1 MSSGWVVNTA
11 LTELTPEMA
20 ENAMNGKI
28 RKDLKAAFE
37 LAAEKHP
44 IDYFKQILQQFED
57 DRIAQEEAAKAAA
70 ATPKKSKKSKP
81 KASDLDE
88 DVEMADVSESAK
100 AKTKKRKAEEDAAV
114 SAAGSVY
121 KLWWTFE
128 LTVEF
133 A

>member
-70 ATPKKSKKSKP
+70 PYVHARLAHIET
-81 KASDLDE
+81 
-88 DVEMADVSESAK
+88 
-100 AKTKKRKAEEDAAV
+100 KAEARVSFVARCAEAAV
-114 SAAGSVY
+114 S
-121 KLWWTFE
+121 
-128 LTVEF
+128 
-133 A
+133 